1 MNATYK
7 KHLAYALLGATLMTS
22 IAASGILLK
31 PDRFVQDI
39 LFQNARVSSS
49 DIIVIGIDENAL
61 AELGPYN
68 TWDRNV
74 MASALEAL
82 ASDPDKRPAVVAI
95 DTLYAGE
102 TTPEADAHLAAA
114 AEELGCVVTATVAQF
129 GTTHTF
135 TDEGIVSDYYSVLG
149 YEEPYEAL
157 RDVTVQ
163 GHINAMEDTD
173 GIMRHA
179 LLYVDPEGT
188 GNPDNRVYSMA
199 FTAARTYLEQN
210 GEAVEYPETNAR
222 GHFYVPLSA
231 LPGGFYDGI
240 NIAKLISGEV
250 PPDYYAGKIVLIGP
264 YASGL
269 QDSYLTPIDRAK
281 PMYGVE
287 FQANV
292 IQSIIDHD
300 FKTEMSDLPQL
311 ITLFVISFGAMMLF
325 LDNRVG
331 RGGVIFVLLTALSL
345 LVSYFIYQSGKVTH
359 PLWLPVSVFA
369 LYIVTV
375 LIHYFRAAAARQKVY
390 NTFERYVAP
399 SVVKEILR
407 EGTDSLSL
415 GGKLCDI
422 AVLFVDVRG
431 FTTMSERLEPERVVY
446 ILNKILTTTSSC
458 IEKNGGTLDKFVGDA
473 TMAFWGAPLPQEDS
487 VYLAARTALD
497 IVNGCEEVSKQL
509 KDEIGEEFHVG
520 VGVHF
525 GPAVVGNIGSERR
538 MDYTAIGDTVNTS
551 ARLEANAPGGT
562 VYISRIVADKL
573 GSLAKTTSL
582 GSTVKLKGKAD
593 GFEVLILESL
603 EEKEHD

>member
-1 MNATYK
+1 MKPLLK
-7 KHLAYALLGATLMTS
+7 KHLIYSLIGATLMTLVTG
-22 IAASGILLK
+22 SGFLLK
-31 PDRFVQDI
+31 PDRWVQDM
-39 LFQNARVSSS
+39 LFQKAKVSSG
-49 DIIVIGIDENAL
+49 DIIIIGIDENAL

-95 DTLYAGE
+95 DTLYQGNSS
-102 TTPEADAHLAAA
+102 PDADRHLAQAA
-114 AEELGCVVTATVAQF
+114 AELNNVVTATVAQF

-135 TDEGIVSDYYSVLG
+135 TDDGIISDYYSVLG
-149 YEEPYEAL
+149 YEEPFKEL
-157 RDVTVQ
+157 REVTIQ

-179 LLYVDPEGT
+179 LLYVDPSGLMGQEE
-188 GNPDNRVYSMA
+188 PVYSMA
-199 FTAARTYLEQN
+199 FTAARLYLEQR
-210 GEAVEYPETNAR
+210 GEQIELPETNSR

-231 LPGGFYDGI
+231 APGGFYDGI
-240 NIAKLISGEV
+240 NIAALIRGDV
-250 PPDYYAGKIVLIGP
+250 PADYYANKIVLIGP
-264 YASGL
+264 YATGL
-269 QDSYLTPIDRAK
+269 QDAYLTPIDRAK

-292 IQSIIDHD
+292 IQSLIDHD
-300 FKTEMSDLPQL
+300 FKTEMEDLPQL
-311 ITLFVISFGAMMLF
+311 IVLFAISFGAMMIF
-325 LDNRVG
+325 LDNKVR
-331 RGGVIFVLLTALSL
+331 RGLVTFILLTVLSF
-345 LVSYFIYQSGKVTH
+345 LVSYFIYQSGQVVH
-359 PLWLPVSVFA
+359 PLWLPVSLFV
-369 LYIVTV
+369 LYITTV
-375 LIHYFRAAAARQKVY
+375 AIHYFRAAAARQKVY
-390 NTFERYVAP
+390 STFERYVAP
-399 SVVKEILR
+399 SVVKEILK
-407 EGTDSLSL
+407 EGTDSLAL
-415 GGKLCDI
+415 GGKLCEI

-431 FTTMSERLEPERVVY
+431 FTTMSERLAPEKVVF

-458 IEKNGGTLDKFVGDA
+458 IERNGGTLDKFVGDA

-487 VYLAARTALD
+487 VYLAAKTALD

-509 KDEIGEEFHVG
+509 KEEIGEEFHVG
-520 VGVHF
+520 VGVHY

-573 GSLAKTTSL
+573 GDLAKTKSL

-603 EEKEHD
+603 EEK